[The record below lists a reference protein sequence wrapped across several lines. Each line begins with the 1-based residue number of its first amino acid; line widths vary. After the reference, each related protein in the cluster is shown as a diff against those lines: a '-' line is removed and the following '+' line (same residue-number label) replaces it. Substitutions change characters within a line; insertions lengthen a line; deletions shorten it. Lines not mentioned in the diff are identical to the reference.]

1 MKVMNDFVPAH
12 LVECDLFEF
21 RRYASNLDCEFSQD
35 LAESPDGEEL
45 TVMQEYFTNAT
56 GTDVLALR
64 LVTVDEE
71 GNESEETFIDPDYRN
86 TCIDLEMA
94 HPELFR

>member
-1 MKVMNDFVPAH
+1 MMDDFVPDN
-12 LVECDLFEF
+12 LVECDPFEI
-21 RRYASNLDCEFSQD
+21 RRYAANLDCEFSQD
-35 LAESPDGEEL
+35 LAESPEGEEL

-56 GTDVLALR
+56 GTAVLALR

>member
-1 MKVMNDFVPAH
+1 MDNFVPDN

-21 RRYASNLDCEFSQD
+21 RRYTSNLDCEFSQD

-71 GNESEETFIDPDYRN
+71 GNESEETYIDPDYRN
-86 TCIDLEMA
+86 TCIDLELA

>member
-1 MKVMNDFVPAH
+1 MMDNFVPDN
-12 LVECDLFEF
+12 LVECDPFEL
-21 RRYASNLDCEFSQD
+21 RKYAANLDCEFSQD

-45 TVMQEYFTNAT
+45 TVMKEYFTNAT